1 MWEKMLKQYLISAA
15 LKSLHVYCC
24 MFITGLL
31 LYDSEFRLCGKTV
44 IKSSDAIIQVIF
56 MSFSKAEN
64 ITLSFWEAI
73 KQYDITPF
81 DFLIVFFATL
91 HNIHWLNATLY
102 LLVLLL

>member
-1 MWEKMLKQYLISAA
+1 
-15 LKSLHVYCC
+15 
-24 MFITGLL
+24 MFIVVCLL
-31 LYDSEFRLCGKTV
+31 LDYYYMSLSSVSCGKTV

-56 MSFSKAEN
+56 MSFSKAGN

-91 HNIHWLNATLY
+91 HNTHWLNATLY